1 MMYDVHHH
9 FTILHTVSDVPLA
22 WNISRLSNPQTCRN
36 LQRPDLAKLLS
47 FDSLAILAFCL
58 DPKQHS
64 RIA

>member
-1 MMYDVHHH
+1 
-9 FTILHTVSDVPLA
+9 
-22 WNISRLSNPQTCRN
+22 